1 MTAISL
7 PLLTALVAGFVHALE
22 ADHMAAVTTFVS
34 RRPHPLR
41 ALGFGVRWGVGH
53 SIAILALGGALLL
66 LDLRIPEGLESVLEG
81 AVGALLLGL
90 GLWVLGST
98 LHEQRYS
105 QAHARAH
112 SGGHTH
118 SHVHPH
124 GQGTLW
130 VGVAHGLAGTAA
142 LLALLPAA
150 LLTSGWLAAGYLLA
164 FGVGTVVAMG
174 LYALLAGLVFHHAGS
189 RVPAVGMGLRLATG
203 LGSSVLGVLWIYG
216 ALGNGSV

>member
-1 MTAISL
+1 VTAISL

-53 SIAILALGGALLL
+53 SIAILVLGGALLL

-105 QAHARAH
+105 HAHARAH

-118 SHVHPH
+118 SHLHPP

-164 FGVGTVVAMG
+164 FGVGTVVAMR
-174 LYALLAGLVFHHAGS
+174 LYALIAGMVFHHAGS
-189 RVPAVGMGLRLATG
+189 RVPTVGMGLRLATG
-203 LGSSVLGVLWIYG
+203 VGSSALGVLWIYG